1 MSNSRISKALSL
13 LNIKRNTFNKDY
25 ITINEV
31 TKEEDLQNLIE
42 FIKYHLTNNFTPP
55 IPDYMVQPC
64 IDAVEAFKDGEKDR
78 AISTP
83 NSLYRG
89 KHYAPAYVIIEAHK
103 LDQWLEDDLDTK

>member
-1 MSNSRISKALSL
+1 
-13 LNIKRNTFNKDY
+13 
-25 ITINEV
+25 
-31 TKEEDLQNLIE
+31 
-42 FIKYHLTNNFTPP
+42 
-55 IPDYMVQPC
+55 MVQPC